1 MSIAEDNE
9 GPADKTF
16 KKPAVRIDTFRNQ
29 LAGCRALLENVEK
42 EAEDLQWLGYE
53 RQAAK
58 EGERVK
64 GGGRDF
70 ALDTH
75 GDKRARDAYRELA
88 DVVLE
93 SVESIA
99 ESAHDALRFL
109 RVSGVGTRRT
119 PRQVSALELAEQIGN
134 QARRIGRGEY
144 TPVRRHPQPDT
155 NAALVGLRGE
165 AQRLSSERDVAREA
179 VRLLEAAW
187 PDGERKARGIPHE
200 VQALVDRVLGREDGA

>member
-9 GPADKTF
+9 GPADRTF
-16 KKPAVRIDTFRNQ
+16 KRPAPRIDTFRSQ
-29 LAGCRALLENVEK
+29 IAGTIALLENVIA
-42 EAEDLQWLGYE
+42 EADDLHLLGYE
-53 RQAAK
+53 RQAAAAD
-58 EGERVK
+58 RVHVR
-64 GGGRDF
+64 GGDRDF

-93 SVESIA
+93 SVETIA

-134 QARRIGRGEY
+134 QARRIVRGEY

-179 VRLLEAAW
+179 VRLLEAEWSEDA
-187 PDGERKARGIPHE
+187 KFPH
-200 VQALVDRVLGREDGA
+200 ALKSVVDRVLGREDGG